1 MALPAGI
8 SPWRPGTGRR
18 VGGSYSRHVGGR
30 LDWSYRWAAVP
41 LNRGQVRNGPDVDT
55 RKPAR

>member
-1 MALPAGI
+1 M
-8 SPWRPGTGRR
+8 S
-18 VGGSYSRHVGGR
+18 VGR